1 MASITASAPAKLML
15 YGEHAVVY
23 GAPCIVTAVD
33 LRVRVTVTPRADEQV
48 SVATPALTAPY
59 TTTLAAVA
67 GGDPTPQE
75 TSFVLAALR
84 GFWAAT
90 GGAFGVEI
98 VTASDFTQ
106 AYGLGSSSAV
116 TVATLAALAAAL
128 ARPLSPAQLF
138 TLGYRAVLDVQGG
151 LGSGFDI
158 ATALYGGTLYFVTGG
173 KVIQPLDVP
182 ELPLVIGYS
191 GVKARTTVYGRQ
203 VAGLRAAFPGL
214 VGGAMDLIGGVVD
227 AAREALLASDYASAG
242 RLMDFNQGLL
252 DALGVGTPALN
263 RLIEA
268 ARGAGAYGAKL
279 SGAGGGDCM
288 FALVDEAH
296 RGDVEAA
303 LANTGLPGA
312 EVVRVRNDAPGVRV
326 EREPNPRPLP

>member
-1 MASITASAPAKLML
+1 MPSVTASAPAKLML

-33 LRVRVTVTPRADEQV
+33 LRVRATVTPQVGERV
-48 SVATPALTAPY
+48 SVSTEARAEPYVTTITALERGE
-59 TTTLAAVA
+59 AVPREVA
-67 GGDPTPQE
+67 
-75 TSFVLAALR
+75 FVLAALR

-98 VTASDFTQ
+98 VTSSDFTR

-116 TVATLAALAAAL
+116 TVATLAALAEAAG
-128 ARPLSPAQLF
+128 RPLPPLDLF
-138 TLGYRAVLDVQGG
+138 KLGYAAVLDVQGG

-158 ATALYGGTLYFVTGG
+158 AAALYGGTLYYVTGG
-173 KVIQPLDVP
+173 RVIRPLDMP
-182 ELPLVIGYS
+182 ALPLVIGYS
-191 GVKARTTVYGRQ
+191 GVKARTTEYGRR
-203 VAGLRAAFPGL
+203 VADLRARFPAL
-214 VGGAMDLIGGVVD
+214 VNGALDLISGVVD
-227 AAREALLASDYASAG
+227 AARDALLAGDYATAG

-252 DALGVGTPALN
+252 DGLGVSTPPLN

-268 ARGAGAYGAKL
+268 ARAAGAYGAKL

-288 FALVDEAH
+288 FALVDDAH
-296 RGDVEAA
+296 RPAVDAA

-312 EVVRVRNDAPGVRV
+312 EVVRVRNSAPGVRIEDGTYGV
-326 EREPNPRPLP
+326 